1 MDSIDRDNILEKI
14 RKCMALSKSSNEHEA
29 AAALRQA
36 AKLMEM
42 HQVSHTEMLAVGV
55 GEVSAKAG
63 VISRPPA
70 WENHLAGS
78 IAAVFGCRLIFRESF
93 IASSWVFIGLAP
105 ANEVA
110 AYSFEVL
117 FRQAKKA
124 RKEFMDSN
132 LKRFKKANKVRRA
145 DLFSQGW
152 VLSACRAVTP
162 LTQVDGAEE
171 AIKAYMDLKHNDL
184 GKLESVD
191 RNKGRT
197 LSYKDELAL
206 GAGLSAGRNAQLNNG
221 VSGGTTLLMLG
232 GA

>member
-1 MDSIDRDNILEKI
+1 MTADRDNILEKI
-14 RKCMALSKSSNEHEA
+14 RKCMALSKSANEHEA

-42 HQVSHTEMLAVGV
+42 HQVSHAEMLAIGV
-55 GEVSAKAG
+55 GEEAVKAG

-70 WENHLAGS
+70 WENALASS
-78 IAAVFGCRLIFRESF
+78 IASIFGCRLIFRESF
-93 IASSWVFIGLAP
+93 PQSAWVFVGLPP
-105 ANEVA
+105 ANKVA

-124 RKEFMDSN
+124 RQEFMVAN

-152 VLSACRAVTP
+152 VLSALRTVSRLTP
-162 LTQVDGAEE
+162 VDGAKE
-171 AIKAYMDLKHNDL
+171 AIQAYMDLKHGNL
-184 GKLESVD
+184 GKLEAVD
-191 RNKGRT
+191 RNKGRS
-197 LSYKDELAL
+197 LSYKDEQAL
-206 GAGLSAGRNAQLNNG
+206 DAGFSAGHGAQLNKG
-221 VSGGTTLLMLG
+221 VSVGNAPLMLG